1 MPITL
6 RKETILNKYKTENLG
21 ELKNLNLWG
30 HDLEDIEII
39 KDLPNLEVI
48 GLSVNRIKTLKYF
61 ANCSNL
67 SELFLRK
74 NCIDNLE
81 EINHLKNCKMLKIL
95 WLEENPI
102 CDNPNYRGYIVK
114 SLPFLAKL
122 DNIPITAAER
132 ETHKT
137 VDFESKQSCTKEI
150 PVVVETRRKSFNGN
164 SIHRHS
170 KEPQLNIHEHT
181 REFLQQPINTSNCEL
196 NSNNSKWDFTFSNKS
211 NKTSESQKHQ
221 IVYKNLKEERARRHS
236 PVKIDYM
243 NQFKNL
249 DELTSFFSFNK
260 EAKRQSTNKKLDE
273 KKNFVYNSN
282 NNDLIRQTIK
292 NSNYFTNG
300 FKQIKNLNLDTKS
313 GSNPIKTNYNT
324 ERKIAKAKS
333 NLHLIKA
340 IFNLLE
346 ELDNSQ
352 LTYIKNLIDKKLE
365 NERAGHTQFIN

>member
-6 RKETILNKYKTENLG
+6 NKEFILNKYKIDNLD

-30 HDLEDIEII
+30 HDLEDVEII

-74 NCIDNLE
+74 NCIENLE
-81 EINHLKNCKMLKIL
+81 EIKYLKNCKMLKIL

-102 CDNPNYRGYIVK
+102 CDNPNYREYIVK
-114 SLPFLAKL
+114 SLPNLVKL

-132 ETHKT
+132 ENHKT
-137 VDFESKQSCTKEI
+137 EEIESKQSFKKETHVI
-150 PVVVETRRKSFNGN
+150 VETRRKCFDGN
-164 SIHRHS
+164 SIYRNR
-170 KEPQLNIHEHT
+170 KEPQLNKNEHS
-181 REFLQQPINTSNCEL
+181 RESFQQQNFTSNCVL
-196 NSNNSKWDFTFSNKS
+196 NSNNSKWDFTFSNK
-211 NKTSESQKHQ
+211 TSEPLKHQ
-221 IVYKNLKEERARRHS
+221 IVYNKNLKEERASRQNS
-236 PVKIDYM
+236 PLRTDYM

-249 DELTSFFSFNK
+249 DELTSFFSINK
-260 EAKRQSTNKKLDE
+260 EAKKQSTNKKLDD

-282 NNDLIRQTIK
+282 NNDLIRQKIK

-300 FKQIKNLNLDTKS
+300 FKDINNRNIDTKS
-313 GSNPIKTNYNT
+313 ESNPNKTNYNSV
-324 ERKIAKAKS
+324 RKIAKTKS

-352 LTYIKNLIDKKLE
+352 LAYIKNLIDNKLDE
-365 NERAGHTQFIN
+365 DRAGHTQSIN